1 MSYLDTPRLHFS
13 GSFFSNPSTQNNS
26 KASFPPGATVVPMWN
41 PMGMHWFY
49 LKDCTVKT
57 AIGPD
62 GNAAPADAAV
72 GGQVETTN
80 DPAYGRMVDIDPDY
94 QQASQIWGA
103 QFKVSLKGGG
113 GEFKGKLQ
121 TATLRD
127 LWLARVL
134 NLPGNLRLAGASGVY
149 QSVFKELTFQSASA
163 HRSLPHSVRHRQ
175 SPLNL
180 SSMDTTRPKVPR
192 HSTKAELSARSVH
205 LDRLTGMRLPVWI

>member
-1 MSYLDTPRLHFS
+1 MSYLDIPRLHFS
-13 GSFFSNPSTQNNS
+13 GSFCSNPSTQNNN
-26 KASFPPGATVVPMWN
+26 KASFAPGASGVPAWN

-49 LKDCTVKT
+49 LQDCTVKT

-62 GNAAPADAAV
+62 GNPAPADAVV
-72 GGQVETTN
+72 GGVVETTN

-113 GEFKGKLQ
+113 GSSKASCRLQ
-121 TATLRD
+121 RCATSGLAALQVDFHRD
-127 LWLARVL
+127 FRVYINPHL
-134 NLPGNLRLAGASGVY
+134 KSRHSNRSPV
-149 QSVFKELTFQSASA
+149 
-163 HRSLPHSVRHRQ
+163 HRSSPHSVRPRL

-180 SSMDTTRPKVPR
+180 LSTHTIRPKADQNSPL
-192 HSTKAELSARSVH
+192 AELSARSAH